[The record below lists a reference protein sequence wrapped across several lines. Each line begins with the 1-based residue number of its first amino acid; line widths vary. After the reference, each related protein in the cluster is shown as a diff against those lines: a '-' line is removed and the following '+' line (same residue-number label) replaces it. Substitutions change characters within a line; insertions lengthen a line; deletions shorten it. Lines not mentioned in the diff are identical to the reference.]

1 MSKNKKK
8 NFFKTFACFSLVA
21 LSTSSMVLAAKNSQ
35 DFTNVISFGD
45 SFVDGGAVKTYA
57 NTLAEKLGFAFQ
69 RNETN
74 FASGGH
80 GSANMVGG
88 TFGGILFN
96 SDLDNYLGR
105 KGKFGSNDLVI
116 YNPLSS

>member
-57 NTLAEKLGFAFQ
+57 NTLAEKPLCSEAY
-69 RNETN
+69 TP
-74 FASGGH
+74 
-80 GSANMVGG
+80 VKLDVI
-88 TFGGILFN
+88 ILFLQTHI
-96 SDLDNYLGR
+96 DQM
-105 KGKFGSNDLVI
+105 
-116 YNPLSS
+116 SSRD

>member
-57 NTLAEKLGFAFQ
+57 NTLAEKNASNHLLQKIGFQFLEAYIDIEDGTVWEWRLERTALG
-69 RNETN
+69 
-74 FASGGH
+74 
-80 GSANMVGG
+80 
-88 TFGGILFN
+88 
-96 SDLDNYLGR
+96 
-105 KGKFGSNDLVI
+105 
-116 YNPLSS
+116 